1 MTKNLTLL
9 AQLSNTFNQHPELV
23 ATEALGHILAGSEPA
38 REALRAFLQAYMLD
52 IGKIATVETEKI
64 GDELERP
71 DLACSDQAGN
81 ERLLI
86 EAKFWAG
93 LTGNQPVTYLRRLRD
108 TRASALLVVAP
119 FLRFEELWPELKR
132 RVSETDD
139 IEWTDGGEDGEV
151 RWASTGKHRL
161 LMLASWR
168 HVLDR
173 LATRASAA
181 GEMQSTNDIQQLKG
195 LADLQDSEAF
205 LPLRAEQLGP
215 EFPRLHGHLLRL
227 FYDATDRIVETGL
240 AVTRDMKKVRFDS
253 GRIQYME
260 LGGFN
265 SWFGTDYD
273 YWFNYRQTPLWFGF
287 QQGAWSEHE
296 ETILSKIASLRL
308 REPPKFIEAKRVIPI
323 TLLTGVEYNAVL
335 DDVVSQLKEIAELL
349 QSPQ

>member
-1 MTKNLTLL
+1 MAKKLTLL

-38 REALRAFLQAYMLD
+38 REALRAILQAHKLD
-52 IGKIATVETEKI
+52 IGKIATVETEKT
-64 GDELERP
+64 GDEGERP
-71 DLACSDQAGN
+71 DLACSDQAGK

-108 TRASALLVVAP
+108 TRAAALLVVAP
-119 FLRFEELWPELKR
+119 SLRFEELWPELER

-139 IEWTDGGEDGEV
+139 IEWTEGGVDGEL

-168 HVLDR
+168 HLLDR
-173 LATRASAA
+173 LAARTSAA
-181 GEMQSTNDIQQLKG
+181 GEIQAANDIQQLQG

-215 EFPRLHGHLLRL
+215 EFPRLHTHLLRL
-227 FYDATDRIVETGL
+227 FNDATDRIIETGL
-240 AVTRDMKKVRFDS
+240 AAKKKMKKVKYDS
-253 GRIQYME
+253 GQIQYME
-260 LGGFN
+260 LGGFK
-265 SWFGTDYD
+265 SWFGTNND
-273 YWFNYRQTPLWFGF
+273 YWFKYRQTPLWFGF
-287 QQGAWSEHE
+287 QQIAWREHE
-296 ETILSKIASLRL
+296 ETILSKIAPLRL
-308 REPPKFIEAKRVIPI
+308 SDPPRFVEAKRVIPI

-349 QSPQ
+349 QSP